1 MDKRKHGILLIGL
14 TIFVSLILI
23 LNYNF
28 IMEINWLRWGY
39 VGIFLVMLF
48 SSASVFFPLPGMAI
62 VTVAGAFG
70 DPILIGLVGGLGACL
85 GELTGYFFGY
95 GSYEVINSPK
105 YKDTIKKIRE
115 TKAVMPLIFTF
126 ALLPNPLFD
135 LVGVSAGALKY
146 PFLKFLLAAF
156 LGNAIKI
163 FLFAYIGENVYDLIL
178 TII

>member
-1 MDKRKHGILLIGL
+1 MDKRKHGILLIGITILL
-14 TIFVSLILI
+14 TLILI
-23 LNYNF
+23 FNYNF
-28 IMEINWLRWGY
+28 IMGINWLRFGY
-39 VGIFLVMLF
+39 LGIFFVMLF

-70 DPILIGLVGGLGACL
+70 DPFLIGIFGGLGACL
-85 GELTGYFFGY
+85 GELTGYYFGY
-95 GSYEVINSPK
+95 GSIEVINSPK
-105 YKDTIKKIRE
+105 YKDTIKKIRK

-135 LVGVSAGALKY
+135 LVGVSAGAVKY
-146 PFLKFLLAAF
+146 PVLKFLLAAF

-163 FLFAYIGENVYDLIL
+163 FLFAYLGDNIYDLML